1 MRWFLLYDETG
12 IGEIKSITASI
23 SSYFKYIYP
32 LINMEYNTQLD
43 KLIIPEYGRNIQGM
57 IEFCCTIENRNERN
71 LCARAIIQ
79 VMGQLNPPLRDVADF
94 NHKLWDHLFI
104 ISQFKLDVDSP
115 YPMPNAQQLA
125 EKPKILEYP
134 QGRIRYKHYGKT
146 IEEIIKKAKEF
157 PQGPERNDLARQI
170 ANHLKKS
177 YYNWNKDSITDEVI
191 LKNLSELS
199 GGELKVEGNA
209 PLSSHQDLR
218 GNNGPNAKKFFHKN
232 NKHKNN
238 HHKHKNPRKF

>member
-1 MRWFLLYDETG
+1 
-12 IGEIKSITASI
+12 
-23 SSYFKYIYP
+23 
-32 LINMEYNTQLD
+32 MEYNTQLY

-57 IEFCCTIENRNERN
+57 IEYCCTIKDREERN
-71 LCARAIIQ
+71 LCAKAIIQ

-94 NHKLWDHLFI
+94 NHKLWDHLYI
-104 ISQFKLDVDSP
+104 ISQFKLDVDGP
-115 YPMPNAQQLA
+115 YSMPNAETFK
-125 EKPKILEYP
+125 EKPKVLDYP
-134 QGRIRYKHYGKT
+134 KGRIKYKHYGKT

-157 PQGPERNDLARQI
+157 PLGAERNELTRQI

-191 LKNLSELS
+191 LKNLNELS
-199 GGELKVEGNA
+199 AGELKVEGDA

-218 GNNGPNAKKFFHKN
+218 SNPNKKFFHKN

-238 HHKHKNPRKF
+238 HHKHKNARKF